1 MRGKE
6 TRTASGKRRHAW
18 LALALLPLLTGCLG
32 AAIIPILA
40 SGPLL
45 GRHHVRAATPIPK
58 ATRKSSTLAHT
69 KAAPEAAATPAATA
83 SPATLPAAS
92 NSPPAWQ
99 RFFAFALASEG
110 ASGNVAS
117 GQSVLLT
124 DDPPLDMPSLRTCPK
139 PVPAVV
145 IDLDAGMS
153 TFDPRRLGHAPAGVP
168 EGLEK
173 LREAG
178 IVILWISQLPAAR
191 AADVAQALRA
201 ADLDPIGADQLLLIR
216 NAKDRKELLR
226 DDANDDVCIV
236 AIAGDRRADF
246 DELFDYL
253 RHPAEAAPLD
263 AMLGKGWF
271 LVPPLQGPATAA
283 Q

>member
-1 MRGKE
+1 MRGQE
-6 TRTASGKRRHAW
+6 TRTAAGKCRHGW
-18 LALALLPLLTGCLG
+18 TALALLPTLTGCLG

-45 GRHHVRAATPIPK
+45 GPHHVRAATSVPK
-58 ATRKSSTLAHT
+58 PSREPS
-69 KAAPEAAATPAATA
+69 APTQAQAPTAAATAAATA
-83 SPATLPAAS
+83 PATTSAATSQPAAAS
-92 NSPPAWQ
+92 DRWQ
-99 RFFAFALASEG
+99 QFFAFALASED

-124 DDPPLDMPSLRTCPK
+124 DDPPLDTPSLRNCPK

-145 IDLDAGMS
+145 IDLDDGMS
-153 TFDPRRLGHAPAGVP
+153 TFDPQHLGRAPTGVA
-168 EGLEK
+168 EGLEQ

-178 IVILWISQLPAAR
+178 IVVLWISQLPATR
-191 AADVAQALRA
+191 VADVAQALRTSG
-201 ADLDPIGADQLLLIR
+201 LDPVGADQLLLFR
-216 NAKDRKELLR
+216 SAKDRKELLR

-236 AIAGDRRADF
+236 AIAGERRADF

-253 RHPAEAAPLD
+253 RRPAEAAPLD

-271 LVPPLQGPATAA
+271 FVPSLSDPPKA
-283 Q
+283 